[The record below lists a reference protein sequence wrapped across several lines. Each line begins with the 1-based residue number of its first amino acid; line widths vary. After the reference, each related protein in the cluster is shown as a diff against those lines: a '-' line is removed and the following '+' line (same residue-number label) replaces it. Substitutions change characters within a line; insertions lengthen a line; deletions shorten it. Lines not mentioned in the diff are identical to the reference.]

1 MGKKNG
7 KIKYYHA
14 SPHKFKPGDLI
25 NPIRAV
31 GEKNFPNCAMVVF
44 LTSEPYPH
52 YTLLHSQ
59 IGDDW
64 DVYQVIPFK
73 KPTKIGTWDDWL
85 CESHCEVVKKIGPLR
100 GLAVPSHLS
109 KKKKKQI
116 KESIKSEK
124 EFIVQCETQLR
135 ELNQVVETQ
144 EVVEDKENYLK
155 QIQECKYRLKYLPD
169 TQKSSTVRE
178 RRPFRGL
185 PSKDKR
191 FYNVE
196 IAQNAPTELLL
207 LRKKGLTRKLHKTEK
222 VRIQRIADWEEELN
236 IINHVLKER
245 NVD

>member
-1 MGKKNG
+1 MGNKNG

-31 GEKNFPNCAMVVF
+31 GEKNFKNCAMVVF

-59 IGDDW
+59 IGDNW
-64 DVYQVIPFK
+64 DVYQVVPFK

-116 KESIKSEK
+116 KESIKSDK
-124 EFIVQCETQLR
+124 EFLSQSEKRLDELSNVDETP
-135 ELNQVVETQ
+135 
-144 EVVEDKENYLK
+144 EVIEDKENYIE
-155 QIQECKYRLKYLPD
+155 QIKKTKYRLKYLPD
-169 TQKSSTVRE
+169 TLKSSCVRY
-178 RRPFRGL
+178 RYRFVGL

-196 IAQNAPTELLL
+196 IARNSTTELLL

-236 IINHVLKER
+236 INNSVLKER
-245 NVD
+245 QVD